1 MSVYV
6 KQNGSWIEVAGG
18 GSGVVDTNTTY
29 SLTGGAS
36 GSDAYIR
43 LAGSDSTN
51 NDFTFVAGSNIQF
64 SNQGASGFEIA
75 ATIGASDI
83 GVSQSSYTCTNPI
96 TVSDVNGV
104 ATINIGDTSNAHGK
118 RYVQATEP
126 TGVCDG
132 DIWYDFSDGS
142 GQAVTVD
149 AENKV
154 ARIWDQKPFTTDGG
168 TFNSGGWLDRDLN
181 TKDDPNNIVTL
192 GTNSFS
198 LLPGTYR
205 IKWSAP
211 AFRVDRHQTR
221 LLYSGASDFSS
232 NSVEYGSSEYN
243 SELYYQQTR
252 SFGEAILTFT
262 STTYFKIQHR
272 CQTTTTNNVNGLGVN
287 SGFANNFE
295 IYTQVSIEDL
305 STTAL
310 TGTSTTGTALQY
322 AVEQTASGTNVDF
335 VGVPEWAKR
344 ITVLFDNVSRPSGT
358 PSPEYLIQLG
368 TANGYITSNYSS
380 SSSRHDLNGN
390 FSVTSTSGFII
401 EGGTLSGD
409 YSLYKHNN
417 TTYVGSGGHSAS
429 RTSAGRLSSVS
440 GTINSIRIT
449 TTTGASFSGGT
460 IQVIYEGESSGG
472 SESAPAG
479 TIIAW
484 GGSVASI
491 PTGYILCDGSTLSR
505 SSYAEL
511 FNAIGT
517 TNGAGDGSST
527 FLIPNLVDR
536 FVVGAESDGAGTV
549 YPGLSPG
556 ATGGSANAVLIAH
569 NHRITANSSGSI
581 QNDYFGGS
589 TNSYGINASGSGNVN
604 YDSTIK
610 TKGITTSGA
619 DSTSQTGTNANLPPY
634 YALCY
639 IIKTGTTSGTAIP
652 AGTVS
657 WFASSTAPT
666 GYVKANGAELLKT
679 AYSDL
684 YAEIGTTY
692 GETDGNG
699 GTGTSHFR
707 VPDLR
712 GEFIRGWDDGRGAD
726 LNQTYSAPNTGANG
740 ENIAV
745 TSSTRTLGSS
755 QSWSIQ
761 NITGKVTNLNY
772 PASGSGVFS
781 SYNGGGSEKTDDGG
795 NNAYAFTFNT
805 ARQVKSSDET
815 RPRNLA
821 LLACIKY

>member
-51 NDFTFVAGSNIQF
+51 DDFTFIAGSNIQF

-198 LLPGTYR
+198 LLPGTYK

-287 SGFANNFE
+287 AGFANNVE

-305 STTAL
+305 STTAI
-310 TGTSTTGTALQY
+310 TGTSGTGTALQY
-322 AVEQTASGTNVDF
+322 AVEQPASGTNVDF

-358 PSPEYLIQLG
+358 PSSEYLIQLG
-368 TANGYITSNYSS
+368 TANGYITSNYNSS
-380 SSSRHDLNGN
+380 SVRHDLNGN
-390 FSVTSTSGFII
+390 YAITSTSGFII

-409 YSLYKHNN
+409 YSFYKHNN
-417 TTYVGSGGHSAS
+417 TTYVGSGGHSAA

-527 FLIPNLVDR
+527 FLIPDLRNR
-536 FVVGAESDGAGTV
+536 FVVGATSD
-549 YPGLSPG
+549 S
-556 ATGGSANAVLIAH
+556 ATGQTFDVNNGNAYGDYAPGNTGGKIAH
-569 NHRITANSSGSI
+569 QLTVAEMPSHNHPKSNGRYYWTGQPTGNDFSFSGSSYELTTASAVES
-581 QNDYFGGS
+581 QGGS
-589 TNSYGINASGSGNVN
+589 N
-604 YDSTIK
+604 YHE
-610 TKGITTSGA
+610 
-619 DSTSQTGTNANLPPY
+619 NRPPY

-679 AYSDL
+679 SYSDL
-684 YAEIGTTY
+684 YAEIGTIY

-712 GEFIRGWDDGRGAD
+712 GEFIRGWDDSRGVDGSRTFGSFQDFQLAQHNHGPSN
-726 LNQTYSAPNTGANG
+726 LVRYLG
-740 ENIAV
+740 V
-745 TSSTRTLGSS
+745 TSGFPNLGPGSPNSYKVSTST
-755 QSWSIQ
+755 SIS
-761 NITGKVTNLNY
+761 NEGGTSN
-772 PASGSGVFS
+772 SGES
-781 SYNGGGSEKTDDGG
+781 
-795 NNAYAFTFNT
+795 
-805 ARQVKSSDET
+805 
-815 RPRNLA
+815 RPRNVA

>member
-43 LAGSDSTN
+43 LSGSDSTN

-142 GQAVTVD
+142 GQAITVD

-154 ARIWDQKPFTTDGG
+154 ARIWDQKPFSTEGG
-168 TFNSGGWLDRDLN
+168 TFTNGDWRDRDLN
-181 TKDDPNNIVTL
+181 TKEDPNNIVTL

-211 AFRVDRHQTR
+211 AYKVNRHQTR

-232 NSVEYGSSEYN
+232 NSVEYGSIEYN
-243 SELYYQQTR
+243 GAAYNQQTR

-272 CQTTTTNNVNGLGVN
+272 CETTTTGNTNGLGV
-287 SGFANNFE
+287 SAEFANSVG

-310 TGTSTTGTALQY
+310 TGTSGTGTALQY

-358 PSPEYLIQLG
+358 PSPDYLIQLG
-368 TANGYITSNYSS
+368 TANGYITSNYNS
-380 SSSRHDLNGN
+380 SSSRHDTNGN
-390 FSVTSTSGFII
+390 NVVSSTSGFII
-401 EGGTLSGD
+401 EGGVLSGD

-417 TTYVGSGGHSAS
+417 TTYVGSGGHSAA

-460 IQVIYEGESSGG
+460 IQLIYEGESSGG
-472 SESAPAG
+472 SETAPAG

-491 PTGYILCDGSTLSR
+491 PTGYILCDGATLSR

-527 FLIPNLVDR
+527 FLIPDLVDR
-536 FVVGAESDGAGTV
+536 FIVGAVSTGSGATG

-556 ATGGSANAVLIAH
+556 VTGGNANAVVVAH
-569 NHRITANSSGSI
+569 DHPDDFSIISNSFAYRLG
-581 QNDYFGGS
+581 
-589 TNSYGINASGSGNVN
+589 
-604 YDSTIK
+604 
-610 TKGITTSGA
+610 
-619 DSTSQTGTNANLPPY
+619 TGTPDDEINTAANNIDYSKPTLTGGVQTRGLDADGNINNTQSGDNANLPPY

-692 GETDGNG
+692 GETDGND
-699 GTGTSHFR
+699 GTGTTHFR

-712 GEFIRGWDDGRGAD
+712 GEFIRGWDDGRGVD
-726 LNQTYSAPNTGANG
+726 TSRTFGSAQGDEFKSHTHTINDVQGPNDNHA
-740 ENIAV
+740 
-745 TSSTRTLGSS
+745 
-755 QSWSIQ
+755 
-761 NITGKVTNLNY
+761 
-772 PASGSGVFS
+772 
-781 SYNGGGSEKTDDGG
+781 DGG
-795 NNAYAFTFNT
+795 NAVPAGG
-805 ARQVKSSDET
+805 SSGTKTSNSRGGTET
-815 RPRNLA
+815 RPRNVA

>member
-51 NDFTFVAGSNIQF
+51 NDFTFIAGSNIQF

-126 TGVCDG
+126 VGVCDG

-154 ARIWDQKPFTTDGG
+154 ARIWDQKAFTTDGG
-168 TFNSGGWLDRDLN
+168 DFTNGAWRDRDLN

-211 AFRVDRHQTR
+211 AFRANRHQTR

-243 SELYYQQTR
+243 AESYSQQTR
-252 SFGEAILTFT
+252 SFGETILTFT

-272 CQTTTTNNVNGLGVN
+272 CQTSKTGNGLGVN
-287 SGFANNFE
+287 AGFANNTE

-310 TGTSTTGTALQY
+310 TGTPGTGTALQY

-344 ITVLFDNVSRPSGT
+344 ITVLFDNVSRPSGS

-368 TANGYITSNYSS
+368 TANGYITSNYNS

-390 FSVTSTSGFII
+390 NVVTSTSGFVI
-401 EGGTLSGD
+401 EGGIISGD
-409 YSLYKHNN
+409 YSFYKHNN
-417 TTYVGSGGHSAS
+417 TTYVGSGGHSAA

-449 TTTGASFSGGT
+449 TTTGASFTGGT

-479 TIIAW
+479 TIVAW

-491 PTGYILCDGSTLSR
+491 PTGYILCDGTTLNR

-517 TNGAGDGSST
+517 TNGAGDGIST
-527 FLIPNLVDR
+527 FLIPDLRDK
-536 FVVGAESDGAGTV
+536 FVVGATSDSATGVTFNADTGAVSGN
-549 YPGLSPG
+549 YAPGN
-556 ATGGSANAVLIAH
+556 TGGSVAHQLTIAEMPSH
-569 NHRITANSSGSI
+569 NHPKSNGRYYWTGQPTGNDFSFSGSSYELTTASAVES
-581 QNDYFGGS
+581 QGGS
-589 TNSYGINASGSGNVN
+589 DYHENR
-604 YDSTIK
+604 
-610 TKGITTSGA
+610 
-619 DSTSQTGTNANLPPY
+619 PPY

-657 WFASSTAPT
+657 WFASSQPRINSPRRSGT
-666 GYVKANGAELLKT
+666 LK
-679 AYSDL
+679 
-684 YAEIGTTY
+684 
-692 GETDGNG
+692 
-699 GTGTSHFR
+699 
-707 VPDLR
+707 
-712 GEFIRGWDDGRGAD
+712 
-726 LNQTYSAPNTGANG
+726 
-740 ENIAV
+740 
-745 TSSTRTLGSS
+745 
-755 QSWSIQ
+755 
-761 NITGKVTNLNY
+761 
-772 PASGSGVFS
+772 
-781 SYNGGGSEKTDDGG
+781 
-795 NNAYAFTFNT
+795 
-805 ARQVKSSDET
+805 
-815 RPRNLA
+815 
-821 LLACIKY
+821 